1 MLRRQSYTAMVAA
14 TVLAATATLA
24 LAQSGSSQGTSQSQ
38 DKATTAN
45 SNEAWTKPD
54 VGSQPPAPNG
64 GMSSGAHL
72 GNESPTKPGISGGH
86 QPMSQESKKNLD
98 RATSGSR

>member
-1 MLRRQSYTAMVAA
+1 MLHKQSYTAMVAA

-24 LAQSGSSQGTSQSQ
+24 LAQSGASQGTSQPQ
-38 DKATTAN
+38 DKATAD
-45 SNEAWTKPD
+45 SNEAWSKPD

-86 QPMSQESKKNLD
+86 QPMSKESKENLD
-98 RATSGSR
+98 HATSGSR

>member
-1 MLRRQSYTAMVAA
+1 MLLRQSYTAMVAA

-24 LAQSGSSQGTSQSQ
+24 MAQSSPPQGTSQPQ
-38 DKATTAN
+38 DKATTATG
-45 SNEAWTKPD
+45 NEAWSKPD
-54 VGSQPPAPNG
+54 VASEPPAPNG

-86 QPMSQESKKNLD
+86 QPMSTESKENLD